1 MQHEHPATVII
12 SGSCSSGGLLFVWI
26 TLIKLTKIVRKDAI
40 FPPPQPPSWPIKIKL
55 QNRLS
60 KDWRTFDT
68 WSSMDQSQTSELWVY
83 TSKTYC
89 FFLFRLSR
97 SSIPQKKTKKQL
109 QHKSMY
115 AIIYF
120 NGSSCA
126 NVLFVLIQI
135 SNCKLIWKRF
145 NISIKLFII
154 NHKVWLW

>member
-1 MQHEHPATVII
+1 MLYFPHPNHPP
-12 SGSCSSGGLLFVWI
+12 GLLRSNYKIDYQRTGEPLTLDLPWI
-26 TLIKLTKIVRKDAI
+26 KVK
-40 FPPPQPPSWPIKIKL
+40 PQSCEYIPQKPIA
-55 QNRLS
+55 
-60 KDWRTFDT
+60 
-68 WSSMDQSQTSELWVY
+68 
-83 TSKTYC
+83 

-97 SSIPQKKTKKQL
+97 SSIPQKKPKKQL

-154 NHKVWLW
+154 NHKV